1 MSWVK
6 NCASTEC
13 DRMMNYRRF
22 GNNPFLNETEDGY
35 LWTSVLGMKF
45 VWESSFP
52 HPLVPYLNFNSQQF
66 KTDLLQKLF
75 LL

>member
-6 NCASTEC
+6 NCASTER

-35 LWTSVLGMKF
+35 LWTSVLGMQF
-45 VWESSFP
+45 VWEYSLA
-52 HPLVPYLNFNSQQF
+52 HPLVLYLNVNGQQF
-66 KTDLLQKLF
+66 KNLLQKLF